1 VPFVHLHTH
10 SEYSLLDGAAKIERL
25 VGRAKELEMPALA
38 LTDHGNMYGSV
49 EFYRAANKAGVKPVL
64 GCEVYFTTGSRLTRD
79 GKPDLYHLLLLAKD
93 IEGYRNLMAIVSDAW
108 ISGFYYKP
116 QVDEELLRHYS
127 KGLIGTSACM
137 SGVLSKSVEK
147 GEMGEARMWAERYSS
162 IFGEGDFYVELQQ
175 QGIIADNGVSQYD
188 LNRELATIARE
199 KGLPLIGTN
208 DIHYVDAADAKT
220 QDMLLCIATGKVL
233 DDTQRMRFSC
243 DRFYM
248 RTHEEMSEALSDY
261 PEAISNT
268 VDLAERCNVELEF
281 GKLIL
286 PVFDVPERLAGMDEN
301 EALNAYLEEKCLEGL
316 RERYGDPIPDAALER
331 FYHEFKV
338 IKDKGFAGYFLVVQ
352 DFIHWAKAN
361 GIGVG
366 PGRGSAAGSIISY
379 VLGITALDP
388 LEHDLLFERFLS
400 PDRSDMP
407 DIDID
412 FDDERRGE
420 VIEYVRDKYG
430 SDKVAQIITFSTM
443 KARAAV
449 RDAGRILGYPF
460 GVPDKVAKMVMD
472 AVPDDPRNR
481 DLTDLQVSLRDNPD
495 MKAAYATDGDTKR
508 IVDAALSLEG
518 FVRGEG
524 VHAAG
529 VVICRDPLHWHTPTK
544 RDTKGEAI
552 VTQYEGTLVADLGL
566 LKMDFLGLR
575 TLTVLAKALR
585 GIKENHGVDIDLDHI
600 PMDDEAT
607 FRLYQQS
614 DVDGVFQV
622 ESPGMRNVL
631 RKLKPT
637 VFADIVAV
645 VALYRPGPMDS
656 IDDFVARKHGRT
668 EVTYYDDRLRPVLE
682 PTYGAIVYQEQ
693 VMRIAMVMSG
703 FPAAKAEKLRKAMGK
718 KIADVMASL
727 KVEFIEGAI
736 ANGYEQRTVNR
747 LWDDIEKFAQYAFNK
762 SHAAA
767 YALISYQTAYL
778 KAHYPREFMAAV
790 LSSYSGKTDQ
800 IVRYVAAAKR
810 SGIPVLPPDVNSS
823 GADFTAVPEGIR
835 FGLSGVRN
843 VGDGVVA
850 SIVSERAKG
859 GPFTSLQ
866 DFCLRI
872 DAKVLNK
879 RTLESLIKAGAFDS
893 TGYTRKQSMRMM
905 DDCVDLAA
913 KRAKDRDAGQVSLF
927 DLDGAAEHGFDQ
939 CVEEPDGDEWDKA
952 MKLAFEKEMLGI
964 YVSDH
969 PLREMAAVIEQARTL
984 SLGDAD
990 VFSDGQAGTFAG
1002 ILTSVVRM
1010 ISKKGKPMIDF
1021 TLEDLDGFMEGRLFG
1036 PMYTKFE
1043 SVFNEDTVLTMRASV
1058 EVTDRGRKLKVN
1070 SVQLLGEDG
1079 TFARQ
1084 PGTLLIRDEHARF
1097 NDPEVL
1103 DWFKRLVP
1111 RYPGRD
1117 GVRVRIT
1124 NGGGTKTYA
1133 LPIETYHVDMTSHRL
1148 HAELREVFGADS
1160 LTEE

>member
-1 VPFVHLHTH
+1 MPFVHLHTH
-10 SEYSLLDGAAKIERL
+10 SEYSLLDGAAKIENL
-25 VGRAKELEMPALA
+25 VARAKQLEMPALA
-38 LTDHGNMYGSV
+38 LTDHGNMYGAV
-49 EFYRAANKAGVKPVL
+49 DFYRQANKAGIKPVL
-64 GCEVYFTTGSRLTRD
+64 GCEVYFTTGSRLARD

-93 IEGYRNLMAIVSDAW
+93 VEGYRNLMAIVSDAW

-137 SGVLSKSVEK
+137 SGILSKSIEN
-147 GEMGEARMWAERYSS
+147 GELGEARRWAERYAD
-162 IFGEGDFYVELQQ
+162 IFGEGDFLVELQQ
-175 QGIIADNGVSQYD
+175 QGITADNGVTQHD
-188 LNRELATIARE
+188 LNRELAVIARE

-208 DIHYVDAADAKT
+208 DIHYVNAEDAKT

-248 RTHEEMSEALSDY
+248 RTQEEMSEALSEY

-268 VDLAERCNVELEF
+268 AAIADRCNVELEF

-286 PVFDVPERLAGMDEN
+286 PVFDVPERLAGMDEAD
-301 EALNAYLEEKCLEGL
+301 ALNAFLEEKCLAGL
-316 RERYGDPIPDAALER
+316 RERYGDPIPEAAVER
-331 FYHEFKV
+331 FYHEFGV
-338 IKDKGFAGYFLVVQ
+338 IKGKGFAGYFLVVQ
-352 DFIHWAKAN
+352 DFIQWAKRS

-379 VLGITALDP
+379 ALGITALDP
-388 LEHDLLFERFLS
+388 LEHGLLFERFLS

-430 SDKVAQIITFSTM
+430 ADKVAQIITFSTM

-460 GVPDKVAKMVMD
+460 GVPDKVAKMIQE
-472 AVPDDPRNR
+472 DPKA
-481 DLTDLQVSLRDNPD
+481 TIESSMKMNPD
-495 MKAAYATDGDTKR
+495 LRNAYASDGDTKR
-508 IVDAALSLEG
+508 IIDAATALEG

-529 VVICRDPLHWHTPTK
+529 VVICRDPLHLHTPLK

-575 TLTVLAKALR
+575 TLTVLSKALAS
-585 GIKENHGVDIDLDHI
+585 IKENHGVDIDLEHI
-600 PMDDEAT
+600 PMDDKAAYK
-607 FRLYQQS
+607 LYQRA

-622 ESPGMRNVL
+622 ESPGMRGVL

-668 EVTYYDDRLRPVLE
+668 KVTYYDDRLRPVLE
-682 PTYGAIVYQEQ
+682 ETYGAIVYQEQ
-693 VMRIAMVMSG
+693 VMQIAMVMSG
-703 FPAAKAEKLRKAMGK
+703 FSAAKAEKLRKAMGK
-718 KIADVMASL
+718 KIADIMAGL
-727 KVEFIEGAI
+727 KKEFIDGAV
-736 ANGYEQRTVNR
+736 ANGYEPRMVSG
-747 LWDDIEKFAQYAFNK
+747 LWDDIERFAQYAFNK

-778 KAHYPREFMAAV
+778 KAHYPQEYMAAV
-790 LSSYSGKTDQ
+790 LSSHSGKTEN
-800 IVRYVAAAKR
+800 IVKYVAAAKR
-810 SGIPVLPPDVNSS
+810 GGIPVLPPDVNSS
-823 GADFTAVPEGIR
+823 GSDFTAVPEGIR
-835 FGLSGVRN
+835 FGLAGVRN
-843 VGDGVVA
+843 VGEGVVSA
-850 SIVSERAKG
+850 IVAERHAA

-866 DFCLRI
+866 DFCLRV
-872 DAKVLNK
+872 DPKVLNK

-893 TGYTRKQSMRMM
+893 TGYTRKHLMRMM
-905 DDCVDLAA
+905 DDAVDLAA
-913 KRAKDRDAGQVSLF
+913 KRAKDRDLGQVSLF
-927 DLDGAAEHGFDQ
+927 DLDGAADHGFEHS
-939 CVEEPDGDEWDKA
+939 VPEPDGDEWDKA

-964 YVSDH
+964 FVSDH
-969 PLREMAAVIEQARTL
+969 PLREMAEMIEAARTL

-990 VFSDGQAGTFAG
+990 TFSDGQSGVFAG
-1002 ILTSVVRM
+1002 ILTSVQRI

-1021 TLEDLDGFMEGRLFG
+1021 AIEDLDGFMEGRLFG

-1043 SVFNEDTVLTMRASV
+1043 SLFIEDTVLKMRAQV
-1058 EVTDRGRKLKVN
+1058 EVNERGRKLKV
-1070 SVQLLGEDG
+1070 SAVQVLGSDG
-1079 TFARQ
+1079 TFSRN
-1084 PGTLLIRDEHARF
+1084 PGTLLIRDIEARF

-1111 RYPGRD
+1111 RYPGPD
-1117 GVRVRIT
+1117 SVQVKIT

-1133 LPIETYHVDMTSHRL
+1133 LPVETYHVDMMSHPL

-1160 LTEE
+1160 ISEE